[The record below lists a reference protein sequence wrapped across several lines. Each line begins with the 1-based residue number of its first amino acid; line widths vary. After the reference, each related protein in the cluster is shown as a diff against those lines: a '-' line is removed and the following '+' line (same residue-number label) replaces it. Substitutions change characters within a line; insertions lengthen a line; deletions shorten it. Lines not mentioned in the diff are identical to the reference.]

1 MHLIAA
7 LTNKCQQ
14 GAYRGFGSEVTNF
27 LIERMVDAAADE
39 LEMDPVELR
48 RKNLIQPHEFPYVI
62 PTGNVYDSGNYQA
75 VLDKAL
81 ELVGYDEWKKKQAAA
96 RATGKYIGIGVATCQ
111 ERSVY
116 SPTEW
121 WSLNPLSSP
130 GFALTS
136 VPEGISLR
144 IDPSAKSSHNSTRR
158 SGETAPRPLS
168 RRYWRSSLPWIRQT
182 SRLVTRTSDSGF
194 NGFGPGGSR
203 YTVMVTGAIVTASGK
218 LKQKLK
224 KLASH
229 LLEAN
234 EQDLEFRGG
243 AVGTKGVPGMEK
255 SIAELALMGNFFR
268 MSFPDDPDFDSGLET
283 TAVYDHP
290 LSSPPHPERKHLGSS
305 TRSWDTCVTSR
316 SLRSIRRPG
325 RSDSRTTPP
334 CTTPARWSIRR
345 HLAATFGAARPMG
358 SALRFSRN
366 TSTTQRPVPQREFR
380 RLRTAN
386 GCRNA
391 QGPKDRAPRNSFTLY
406 GIWH

>member
-1 MHLIAA
+1 M
-7 LTNKCQQ
+7 
-14 GAYRGFGSEVTNF
+14 
-27 LIERMVDAAADE
+27 
-39 LEMDPVELR
+39 
-48 RKNLIQPHEFPYVI
+48 IQPHEFPYVI

-96 RATGKYIGIGVATCQ
+96 RATGKCVGIGVATCQ

-144 IDPSAKSSHNSTRR
+144 IDLSGKIFAQLNAPFWGNSPETVVTQVLAEQFTVDPSDVVIGYAD
-158 SGETAPRPLS
+158 
-168 RRYWRSSLPWIRQT
+168 
-182 SRLVTRTSDSGF
+182 SDSGF

-224 KLASH
+224 KLAGH

-234 EQDLEFRGG
+234 EADLEFRGG

-290 LSSPPHPERKHLGSS
+290 LSSPPHPERKHLGISIQL
-305 TRSWDTCVTSR
+305 WGTCVMWRWSR
-316 SLRSIRRPG
+316 STRRPG
-325 RSDSRTTPP
+325 
-334 CTTPARWSIRR
+334 
-345 HLAATFGAARPMG
+345 
-358 SALRFSRN
+358 
-366 TSTTQRPVPQREFR
+366 
-380 RLRTAN
+380 
-386 GCRNA
+386 
-391 QGPKDRAPRNSFTLY
+391 K
-406 GIWH
+406 